1 MSTQTSTAVTTHEGP
16 SAADLSIMEQ
26 VIIKGDLSSLTAEQ
40 RAEYYLAVCKSCG
53 LNPLTKP
60 FDYIVLKGKMTLY
73 ALKTTT
79 DQLRK
84 LNGVSITRIERE
96 LVDDVLTVTAWAQ
109 AADGRAD
116 LDVGVVSMAGLRGED
131 KANAVMKALT
141 KAKRR
146 VTLSICGLGWLD
158 ESEVDSIP
166 NARHVT
172 VDTATGEILDGA
184 ATTTKAQ
191 PPITIV
197 SGSSAE
203 VAAVATEAEHRPAP
217 PAPPADDRPL
227 TMTQAKRLEES
238 LAQAGWQVADVRR
251 AAQDLF
257 GKPLVR
263 LTAAEARAFH
273 AAASDGMIQYDKLT
287 STYTYEVEKVVAE
300 GGIVLDAMSKRYAYA
315 DLEDVNDAA
324 TAAKA
329 EAALPL

>member
-1 MSTQTSTAVTTHEGP
+1 MSTNTAVTMHEGP

-26 VIIKGDLSSLTAEQ
+26 VIIKGDLSNLTAEQ

-96 LVDDVLTVTAWAQ
+96 LADDVLTVTAWAQ

-116 LDVGVVSMAGLRGED
+116 LDVGVVSMTGLRGED

-166 NARHVT
+166 NAQRVT
-172 VDTATGEILDGA
+172 VDTTTGEI
-184 ATTTKAQ
+184 Q
-191 PPITIV
+191 H
-197 SGSSAE
+197 E
-203 VAAVATEAEHRPAP
+203 ATEAEHRAAPVEP
-217 PAPPADDRPL
+217 PAKNDRPL

-238 LAQAGWQVADVRR
+238 LAQAGWTVADIRR
-251 AAQDLF
+251 AAEDLY
-257 GKPLVR
+257 GRPLVQ

-273 AAASDGMIQYDKLT
+273 AAASDGTLQYDDLT
-287 STYTYEVEKVVAE
+287 GRFAHAEATEAEREV
-300 GGIVLDAMSKRYAYA
+300 
-315 DLEDVNDAA
+315 
-324 TAAKA
+324 
-329 EAALPL
+329 EAALPV